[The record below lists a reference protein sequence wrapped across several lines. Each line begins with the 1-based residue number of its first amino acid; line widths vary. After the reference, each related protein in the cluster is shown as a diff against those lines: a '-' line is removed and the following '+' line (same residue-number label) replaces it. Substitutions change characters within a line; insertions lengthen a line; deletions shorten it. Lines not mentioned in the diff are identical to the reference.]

1 MTVIYCVVSF
11 ILGVVIFGF
20 LNKIFDIY
28 YFGFKGMA
36 STFCG
41 CWFSGGIIIVLFGYA
56 AKWLILIFA
65 ILWLLAKI
73 FKHDKK
79 GEEAT
84 AQKSKQENT
93 PGPKTK

>member
-1 MTVIYCVVSF
+1 MTFLYCVGSF

-28 YFGFKGMA
+28 YFGFKGIV
-36 STFCG
+36 STFSG
-41 CWFSGGIIIVLFGYA
+41 CWFAGGIIIVLFGYA

-73 FKHDKK
+73 FKRGKK
-79 GEEAT
+79 GEKNEV
-84 AQKSKQENT
+84 QKSKQENLS
-93 PGPKTK
+93 GPKAK